1 MRKTL
6 MILMIVFLCATC
18 TGCSSIMESL
28 FTDGGTAHEVA
39 EQVTEN
45 AQNSSNPLIA
55 LLGAVGALALG
66 YGTKTYTDKKKAS
79 TSKKGKK

>member
-1 MRKTL
+1 MD
-6 MILMIVFLCATC
+6 
-18 TGCSSIMESL
+18 SL

-66 YGTKTYTDKKKAS
+66 YGTKTYTDKKKAQKD
-79 TSKKGKK
+79 KK